1 MRDSFIVSFA
11 ITAVF
16 TAIFMQVV
24 FSFIGLT
31 NLGEAVLLTVI
42 MGFLIFVFVDK
53 IVQNK

>member
-16 TAIFMQVV
+16 TALFMQVIP
-24 FSFIGLT
+24 SFLVLT
-31 NLGEAVLLTVI
+31 DLGEAVLLTVI
-42 MGFLIFVFVDK
+42 IGSLIFGFVDK

>member
-16 TAIFMQVV
+16 TALFMQVIP
-24 FSFIGLT
+24 SFLVLT
-31 NLGEAVLLTVI
+31 DLGEAVLLTVI
-42 MGFLIFVFVDK
+42 IGFLIFGFVDK